1 MSKILLSRGP
11 GVQAASP
18 LHRLD
23 ARAKLG
29 ALLIFLIAVSS
40 TPPSR
45 PRVLAALL
53 LLPLAAAFAAR
64 LPVRR
69 LLARAAIALPFTAMI
84 ALAAGWNLGLFAALV
99 LLAKSMLSLLSTGV
113 IVAITP
119 FPAMARAMAWARVPE
134 LLILVTQ
141 FVYRYLFVIAE
152 EAAVMLRAARS
163 RQGQC
168 SSRVMAWRV
177 AGGTLGALFARSS
190 KRATA
195 IHQSMLARGFRGE
208 FPQVSSHRFA
218 LGETALLAGTAVAAV
233 LMRALL

>member
-84 ALAAGWNLGLFAALV
+84 ALAAGWNLGLSSALV
-99 LLAKSMLSLLSTGV
+99 PLAKSTACLL
-113 IVAITP
+113 
-119 FPAMARAMAWARVPE
+119 
-134 LLILVTQ
+134 
-141 FVYRYLFVIAE
+141 
-152 EAAVMLRAARS
+152 
-163 RQGQC
+163 
-168 SSRVMAWRV
+168 
-177 AGGTLGALFARSS
+177 
-190 KRATA
+190 
-195 IHQSMLARGFRGE
+195 
-208 FPQVSSHRFA
+208 
-218 LGETALLAGTAVAAV
+218 
-233 LMRALL
+233 